1 MEKHE
6 MKTNRRVF
14 MMQIVLGSSAL
25 AVASVGAR
33 AAVTKLDAND
43 GYAKSMGFV
52 KNAKDVDAKKWRKY
66 KVGQQ
71 CTQCQ
76 LWDGKEKDAYAACSF
91 FGDQHTPA
99 AGWCKNFKANAAA

>member
-1 MEKHE
+1 

-14 MMQIVLGSSAL
+14 MMQVALGSSAL
-25 AVASVGAR
+25 AMASVSAR

-43 GYAKSMGFV
+43 SYAKSMGFV
-52 KNAKDVDAKKWRKY
+52 LNTKDVDTAKWGRKY

-71 CTQCQ
+71 CSKCQ

-99 AGWCKNFKANAAA
+99 GGWCKNFKAHGAA

>member
-1 MEKHE
+1 

-14 MMQIVLGSSAL
+14 MMQVALGSSAL
-25 AVASVGAR
+25 AMASVAAR

-43 GYAKSMGFV
+43 SYAKSMGFV
-52 KNAKDVDAKKWRKY
+52 KNVKDVDTKKWARKY
-66 KVGQQ
+66 KVGNK
-71 CTQCQ
+71 CSKCQ
-76 LWDGKEKDAYAACSF
+76 LWDGKETDAYAACSF